1 MNTSTGIRKALR
13 ATVAAAAISVL
24 AFGTGAQPTH
34 AAGIRN
40 CVDISGKQVNRVGCY
55 ENVWSGG
62 IEYRMTFSTVTFS
75 GTTPQPLEPFYV
87 LAAQGAAAQGPV
99 PTFPHDH
106 VVRAIPTAN
115 AGTYTTR
122 LQGFFVFCTEQGLV
136 SGACAPEWLNAGGG
150 PAPFAKSVDGQ
161 ALTSTDAIES
171 AAADGD
177 VVLVNLGPA
186 AVIVGAISKS
196 AR

>member
-1 MNTSTGIRKALR
+1 MNTPTGIRNAVR
-13 ATVAAAAISVL
+13 ATVAAAAIAVL
-24 AFGTGAQPTH
+24 TFGTGGQPAN

-40 CVDISGKQVNRVGCY
+40 CVDVTGKQVNRVGCF
-55 ENVWSGG
+55 ENVWAGDV
-62 IEYRMTFSTVTFS
+62 EYRMTFSTVTFS
-75 GTTPQPLEPFYV
+75 GNAPHELEPFYV
-87 LAAQGAAAQGPV
+87 LAPQGAVAQGAA

-136 SGACAPEWLNAGGG
+136 SGACTPEWLNAGGG
-150 PAPFAKSVDGQ
+150 PAPFAKSVDGH
-161 ALTSTDAIES
+161 ALTSSDAIES

-186 AVIVGAISKS
+186 AVIVGAISQS
-196 AR
+196 N

>member
-1 MNTSTGIRKALR
+1 MNTPTGIRNAVR
-13 ATVAAAAISVL
+13 ATVAAAAIAVL
-24 AFGTGAQPTH
+24 TFGATAQPAA

-40 CVDISGKQVNRVGCY
+40 CVDLTGKQVNRVGCY
-55 ENVWSGG
+55 ENVWAGDV
-62 IEYRMTFSTVTFS
+62 EYRMTFSTVTFS
-75 GTTPQPLEPFYV
+75 GNAPQDLEPFYV
-87 LAAQGAAAQGPV
+87 LAPQGAVAQGPV

-136 SGACAPEWLNAGGG
+136 SGACTPEWLNAGGG
-150 PAPFAKSVDGQ
+150 TAPFAQSVDGHD
-161 ALTSTDAIES
+161 LTSSDAIES

-177 VVLVNLGPA
+177 VLLVNLGPT
-186 AVIVGAISKS
+186 AVIVGSIS
-196 AR
+196 AAH